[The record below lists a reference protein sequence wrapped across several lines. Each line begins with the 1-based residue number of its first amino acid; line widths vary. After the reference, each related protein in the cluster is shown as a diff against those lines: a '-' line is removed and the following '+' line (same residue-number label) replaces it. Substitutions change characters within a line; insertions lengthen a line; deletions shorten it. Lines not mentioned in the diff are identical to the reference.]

1 MRWNESHH
9 FEAPDDRRGPA
20 QVSWPDLHICPAC
33 ERTFVVPRAVL
44 DVVGPDR
51 YLVDLR
57 CTNCGWA
64 GVSAQGELR
73 LEALDREMDRHIGD
87 MREAL
92 ELAAIVRRM
101 EEIDAFALALQ
112 QNLILPED
120 F

>member
-1 MRWNESHH
+1 MRWNTSHG
-9 FEAPDDRRGPA
+9 FEPRGARRVPA
-20 QVSWPDLHICPAC
+20 EVSWPDLHICPGC

-51 YLVDLR
+51 YLVDLL
-57 CTNCGWA
+57 CTNCGWS

-92 ELAAIVRRM
+92 ELAEITRRM

-112 QNLILPED
+112 QDLILPED